1 VIFVGLIVMQLT
13 STRLVAA
20 DRVFPLYKHLFP
32 PAYAPT
38 LSFVGLPWKIV
49 PFPLYELQSR
59 WVARL
64 LSDRV
69 QLPSVNDMMARI
81 L

>member
-1 VIFVGLIVMQLT
+1 MIT
-13 STRLVAA
+13 H

-49 PFPLYELQSR
+49 PFPLYELQAR

-64 LSDRV
+64 LSGRV
-69 QLPSVNDMMARI
+69 QLPSIDDMMVRLPERLPA
-81 L
+81 